1 MPSAPRRPVGTCAI
15 WLNYVALPPGV
26 VAIVYSLGNSQRVLI
41 NGAGG
46 GIGMAV
52 QIAKSFGEDVTGE
65 YSMALDRDDPPI
77 S

>member
-46 GIGMAV
+46 GIGTFAV
-52 QIAKSFGEDVTGE
+52 QIA
-65 YSMALDRDDPPI
+65 R
-77 S
+77 